1 MYMYDFQFFILNN
14 IYCKF
19 LIQENKKKTE
29 DDRDMMNQEKTGLE
43 KEIKQWEAQFK
54 KKNGRE
60 PTEEDKYERLQSQH
74 SCILTPFKVCLDM
87 ANEINWTKLG

>member
-43 KEIKQWEAQFK
+43 KEIKQWEAQFN

-60 PTEEDKYERLQSQH
+60 PTEEDKYEHLQSQGLNH
-74 SCILTPFKVCLDM
+74 YIHIFWLHLKSVWIWLMK
-87 ANEINWTKLG
+87 

>member
-60 PTEEDKYERLQSQH
+60 PTEEDKYERLQSQGLNH
-74 SCILTPFKVCLDM
+74 YFHVFWLHLKSVWIWLMK
-87 ANEINWTKLG
+87 

>member
-1 MYMYDFQFFILNN
+1 MYDFQFFIFNN
-14 IYCKF
+14 IYCKC

-60 PTEEDKYERLQSQH
+60 PTEEDKYERLQSQGLNH
-74 SCILTPFKVCLDM
+74 YIHVFWLHLKSVWIWLMK
-87 ANEINWTKLG
+87 

>member
-1 MYMYDFQFFILNN
+1 MHRHVHVWLSVLYIKQY

-60 PTEEDKYERLQSQH
+60 PTEEDKYERLQSQGFNHYFHVFWLH
-74 SCILTPFKVCLDM
+74 S
-87 ANEINWTKLG
+87 

>member
-60 PTEEDKYERLQSQH
+60 PTEEDKYERLQSQGLNH
-74 SCILTPFKVCLDM
+74 YIHVFWLHLKSVWWIWLMK
-87 ANEINWTKLG
+87 

>member
-1 MYMYDFQFFILNN
+1 MTLSPLYLT

-19 LIQENKKKTE
+19 LIQESKKKTE
-29 DDRDMMNQEKTGLE
+29 DDRNMMNQEKTGLE

-60 PTEEDKYERLQSQH
+60 PTEEDKYESLPSQGLNH
-74 SCILTPFKVCLDM
+74 CINIF
-87 ANEINWTKLG
+87 